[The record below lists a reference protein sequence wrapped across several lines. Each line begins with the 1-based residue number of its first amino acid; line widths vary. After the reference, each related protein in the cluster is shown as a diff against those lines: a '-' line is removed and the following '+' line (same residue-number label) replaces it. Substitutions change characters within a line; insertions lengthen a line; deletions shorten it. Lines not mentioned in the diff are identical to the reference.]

1 LEERGVSDFEPVKG
15 FEDLWRPVAR
25 PRRIPDRG
33 VLPTLPS
40 SPMAVKARLA
50 RIAARAPEV
59 MVKITGRTK
68 GAGHLRAHLEY
79 IARDGALPLEGRD
92 GERLMARE
100 AIRERGADWAADDL
114 KARGDSSLSISIV
127 LSMPAGTPAGRMR
140 DAARAFA
147 AEIFAERHDYV
158 FALHTDAGHPHVH
171 LAVRMLGSGGVRLNP
186 RKADLDAWRQ
196 SFARHL
202 RARDIAAEA
211 TPRRSRG
218 VVHKAERMPL
228 RKLRDRHERDP
239 DRHPPSDR
247 QAEAEREAAR
257 IASGARIERPWEAK
271 ILRQQ
276 RRVRGAYQAAADRLA
291 GSGDA
296 ADRTLA
302 AKLVDFLKTMPPI
315 ATRRNDLVRGE
326 RARGGSERPEPDR
339 NWPDQ
344 DGRGRD
350 RKR

>member
-1 LEERGVSDFEPVKG
+1 LGERGVSGFEPVKG
-15 FEDLWRPVAR
+15 FEDVWRPVAR

-40 SPMAVKARLA
+40 PPRAVKARLA

-68 GAGHLRAHLEY
+68 GASHLRAHLEY

-92 GERLMARE
+92 GERLEGRE

-114 KARGDSSLSISIV
+114 KGRADGSLSISIV
-127 LSMPAGTPAGRMR
+127 LSMPAGTPAGRTR

-147 AEIFAERHDYV
+147 DEMFAERHDYV

-171 LAVRMLGSGGVRLNP
+171 LAVRTLGTGGVRLNP

-211 TPRRSRG
+211 TPRRARG
-218 VVHKAERMPL
+218 VVRKAERMPL

-239 DRHPPSDR
+239 NRHPPSDR

-257 IASGARIERPWEAK
+257 IVAGAHLERPWEAR
-271 ILRQQ
+271 ILHQQ
-276 RRVRGAYQAAADRLA
+276 RRVRAAYQTAADRLA
-291 GSGDA
+291 ESSDG
-296 ADRTLA
+296 ADRRLAVQLA
-302 AKLVDFLKTMPPI
+302 AFLNSVPAI
-315 ATRRNDLVRGE
+315 STRRNELVRAE
-326 RARGGSERPEPDR
+326 RARGGVERPEPERSASDR
-339 NWPDQ
+339 
-344 DGRGRD
+344 GVGAD
-350 RKR
+350 RQR

>member
-1 LEERGVSDFEPVKG
+1 LGERGVSDFDPVRG

-25 PRRIPDRG
+25 PRRIPDQG
-33 VLPTLPS
+33 VLPTLPPPS
-40 SPMAVKARLA
+40 TVVKARLA

-92 GERLMARE
+92 GDRLEGQE

-147 AEIFAERHDYV
+147 AEMFAERHDYV

-171 LAVRMLGSGGVRLNP
+171 LAVRTLGSRGVRLNP

-211 TPRRSRG
+211 TPRRARG
-218 VVHKAERMPL
+218 VVRKAERMPL

-257 IASGARIERPWEAK
+257 IVSGARVERPWEAK

-276 RRVRGAYQAAADRLA
+276 RRVRAAYQAAADRLA
-291 GSGDA
+291 GSNNAG
-296 ADRTLA
+296 DRTLA
-302 AKLVDFLKTMPPI
+302 AQLLGFLKAMPVI
-315 ATRRNDLVRGE
+315 ATRLNELVRAE
-326 RARGGSERPEPDR
+326 RALGGPERADPDR
-339 NWPDQ
+339 TGPDRA
-344 DGRGRD
+344 GRGPD

>member
-1 LEERGVSDFEPVKG
+1 LGERGVSDFDPVRG

-25 PRRIPDRG
+25 PRRIGDRG
-33 VLPTLPS
+33 VLPTFPA
-40 SPMAVKARLA
+40 SPTVVKARLA

-59 MVKITGRTK
+59 MVKVTGRTK

-92 GERLMARE
+92 GERLHGRE

-114 KARGDSSLSISIV
+114 KGRADSSLSISIV

-147 AEIFAERHDYV
+147 AETFAERHDYV
-158 FALHTDAGHPHVH
+158 FALHTDAAHPHVH
-171 LAVRMLGSGGVRLNP
+171 LAVRTLGMGGVQLNP

-211 TPRRSRG
+211 TPRRARG
-218 VVHKAERMPL
+218 VVRKPERMPL
-228 RKLRDRHERDP
+228 RKLRNRHERDP

-257 IASGARIERPWEAK
+257 IVSGAPVERPWEAK

-276 RRVRGAYQAAADRLA
+276 RRVRAAYQAAADRLA
-291 GSGDA
+291 RSGDA
-296 ADRTLA
+296 AERTLA
-302 AKLVDFLKTMPPI
+302 AQLAGFLKAMPAI
-315 ATRRNDLVRGE
+315 ATRRNELVRAE
-326 RARGGSERPEPDR
+326 RARGGSERPDPDR
-339 NWPDQ
+339 IRPDR
-344 DGRGRD
+344 DSRGPD